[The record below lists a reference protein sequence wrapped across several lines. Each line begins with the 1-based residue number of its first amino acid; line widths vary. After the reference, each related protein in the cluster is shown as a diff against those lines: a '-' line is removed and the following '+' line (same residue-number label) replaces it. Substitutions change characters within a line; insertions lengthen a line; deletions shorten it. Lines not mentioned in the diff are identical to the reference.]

1 MLNINYLKVKD
12 MIHTRDHQTGY
23 LFDPWDYL
31 GPKRKRLL
39 SESWAGLFREHIL
52 AELPVHKLARFFT
65 KDFGRPTKELYAA
78 LGSLILQQMHDLTDE
93 ETVTQFS
100 FNIQWH
106 YALDIPGESDESKY
120 LSPKTLWRLRHLVT
134 KEKLDV
140 ELFNQT
146 TEALAKA
153 FHVDTTKQRLDSV
166 HIRSNMRR
174 LGRIGIFSQ
183 SIHTFL
189 INLKRRH
196 SEIFE
201 TIEKELVD
209 RYLTERAMSCF
220 SLVKPSE
227 SGKTLEVVARDLFAL
242 VRHFREH
249 EEVKSLHSYNT
260 LLRVLKDQCRV
271 TEEKD
276 DQPAEVEV
284 KPPKEVPSDSLQNP
298 SDPDAGYSGHKGQG
312 YQAQVMETY
321 CDSDDE
327 FLRAKT
333 LNLITHVEVESACI
347 GDVHALIPALDSTR
361 ERELAPVELLADSLY
376 GSDDNCERAKEMGV
390 NVISPAMGTPKETTL
405 SLSDFQ
411 QSEKGIIT
419 ACPQGRAPAKIRT
432 GKKQKHGVA
441 FSSEHCNV
449 CPRKN
454 QCPVKAGKKNH
465 YLHYDLKAM
474 RIANRRAMEY
484 SPEFKNKYRWRS
496 GIEATFSEMD
506 KKTGVKRLRV
516 RGLPAVAYFSRLKA
530 IAVNIFRATA
540 VRKALGLPGEA
551 LAAAKYGI
559 RYTIFVFKEQ
569 ILKPMGLLASI
580 FTPARVEP
588 RYELKIAACF

>member
-1 MLNINYLKVKD
+1 
-12 MIHTRDHQTGY
+12 MIHTRDHQTTY

-31 GPKRKRLL
+31 GPKRKKLL

-52 AELPVHKLARFFT
+52 RELPVHKLARSFNE
-65 KDFGRPTKELYAA
+65 DLGRPTKELYTA
-78 LGSLILQQMHDLTDE
+78 LGLLILQQMHDLTDE
-93 ETVTQFS
+93 EAVDQLA
-100 FNIQWH
+100 FNTKWH

-120 LSPKTLWRLRHLVT
+120 LSPKTLWTFRDIAMR
-134 KEKLDV
+134 ERLDV
-140 ELFNQT
+140 ELFNGT
-146 TEALAKA
+146 TETLAKV
-153 FHVDTTKQRLDSV
+153 FRVDTSKQRLDSV

-196 SEIFE
+196 PEIFE

-209 RYLTERAMSCF
+209 QYLTEKALSCF

-227 SGKTLEVVARDLFAL
+227 SGKTLKKVARDLFVL
-242 VRHFREH
+242 VQRFREH
-249 EEVKSLHSYNT
+249 KEIQSLYSYNT
-260 LLRVLKDQCRV
+260 LLRVLKDQCHF
-271 TEEKD
+271 TEEQD
-276 DQPAEVEV
+276 DQPAEMNV
-284 KPPKEVPSDSLQNP
+284 KSPQEIPSDSLQNP

-327 FLRAKT
+327 VLRAKT

-347 GDVHALIPALDSTR
+347 SDVHALIPALESTKDR
-361 ERELAPVELLADSLY
+361 GLAPSDVLADSLY
-376 GSDDNCERAKEMGV
+376 GSDDNCEQAREMGIE
-390 NVISPAMGTPKETTL
+390 VISPTMGTPKEDTL

-411 QSEKGIIT
+411 QSEKGKIM
-419 ACPQGRAPAKIRT
+419 ACPQGHAPVRIRI
-432 GKKQKHGVA
+432 GKKQRHNVA

-449 CPRKN
+449 CPLKD
-454 QCPVKAGKKNH
+454 QCLVKAGKKHH
-465 YLHYDLKAM
+465 YLHYDLKAL

-484 SPEFKNKYRWRS
+484 SPEFKDKYRWRS

-516 RGLPAVAYFSRLKA
+516 RGLSAVSYYARLKA
-530 IAVNIFRATA
+530 IAVNLFRATA
-540 VRKALGLPGEA
+540 VRKAIGLSKEA
-551 LAAAKYGI
+551 LAAANAGI
-559 RYTIFVFKEQ
+559 WKTLSVFKEHFM
-569 ILKPMGLLASI
+569 KHMVRLAYI
-580 FTPARVEP
+580 FTPVMDELS
-588 RYELKIAACF
+588 YELKTAA

>member
-1 MLNINYLKVKD
+1 MLNIND
-12 MIHTRDHQTGY
+12 IGADAMIHTRDHQTVY

-52 AELPVHKLARFFT
+52 TALPVHKLARFFT
-65 KDFGRPTKELYAA
+65 EDFGRPTKELYAA
-78 LGSLILQQMHDLTDE
+78 LGSLILQQMQDLTDE
-93 ETVTQFS
+93 ETVSQFS

-120 LSPKTLWRLRHLVT
+120 LSLKTLWRLRHLVM

-146 TEALAKA
+146 TETLAKA
-153 FHVDTTKQRLDSV
+153 FHVDTTRQRLDSV

-209 RYLTERAMSCF
+209 RYWTEKAMSCF

-227 SGKTLEVVARDLFAL
+227 SGKTLEMVARDLFAL
-242 VRHFREH
+242 VRRFREH
-249 EEVKSLHSYNT
+249 EEVKSLQSYNT

-276 DQPAEVEV
+276 KQPAEVEV
-284 KPPKEVPSDSLQNP
+284 KPPGEIPSDSLQNP

-327 FLRAKT
+327 SVRAKT

-347 GDVHALIPALDSTR
+347 GDVHALIPALDSTK
-361 ERELAPVELLADSLY
+361 EREMAPVELLADSLY

-390 NVISPAMGTPKETTL
+390 DVISPTMGTPKENTL

-419 ACPQGRAPAKIRT
+419 ACPQGHAPVKIRT
-432 GKKQKHGVA
+432 GKKQRHGVA

-449 CPRKN
+449 CPRKD

-465 YLHYDLKAM
+465 YLRYDIKTM

-484 SPEFKNKYRWRS
+484 SPEFKDKYRWRS

-516 RGLPAVAYFSRLKA
+516 RGLPAVAYFARLKA

-540 VRKALGLPGEA
+540 VRKAIGLSGEA
-551 LAAAKYGI
+551 IASAKSGI
-559 RYTIFVFKEQ
+559 RHTIFVFKEQ
-569 ILKPMGLLASI
+569 FLKHMGQLANI
-580 FTPARVEP
+580 FTPAKDEP
-588 RYELKIAACF
+588 RYELKIAA

>member
-1 MLNINYLKVKD
+1 MLNINYLKVQG

-23 LFDPWDYL
+23 LIDPWDYL
-31 GPKRKRLL
+31 GPKRKKLL

-52 AELPVHKLARFFT
+52 VKLPVHKLARFFT
-65 KDFGRPTKELYAA
+65 EDFGRPTKEQYAA

-93 ETVTQFS
+93 ETVSQFS
-100 FNIQWH
+100 FNLQWH

-120 LSPKTLWRLRHLVT
+120 LSPKTLWRLRHLVMQ
-134 KEKLDV
+134 EKLDV

-146 TEALAKA
+146 TETLAKV

-174 LGRIGIFSQ
+174 LGRIGIFSH

-209 RYLTERAMSCF
+209 RYLTEKAMSCF

-227 SGKTLEVVARDLFAL
+227 SGKTLEGVARDLFAL
-242 VRHFREH
+242 VRRFREH

-260 LLRVLKDQCRV
+260 LLRVLKDQCYV

-276 DQPAEVEV
+276 DQPVLVEV
-284 KPPKEVPSDSLQNP
+284 KPPKEVSSDSLQNP

-327 FLRAKT
+327 TLKATT
-333 LNLITHVEVESACI
+333 LNLITHVDVESACI
-347 GDVHALIPALDSTR
+347 GDVHALIPALDSTKG
-361 ERELAPVELLADSLY
+361 RELAPVQLPADSLY
-376 GSDDNCERAKEMGV
+376 GSDDNCERAQEMGV
-390 NVISPAMGTPKETTL
+390 DVISPAMGTLKENTL

-419 ACPQGRAPAKIRT
+419 ACPQGHAPVKIRT
-432 GKKQKHGVA
+432 GKKQKRGVA

-449 CPRKN
+449 CPCKD

-465 YLHYDLKAM
+465 YLHYDRKAM

-484 SPEFKNKYRWRS
+484 SPAFREKYRWRS

-506 KKTGVKRLRV
+506 KKTGVKRLRI
-516 RGLPAVAYFSRLKA
+516 RGLSAVAYCARLKA
-530 IAVNIFRATA
+530 TAVNIFRAAA
-540 VRKALGLPGEA
+540 VRKALGFSREA
-551 LAAAKYGI
+551 LAAAQSSI
-559 RYTIFVFKEQ
+559 RNIIFVFKEQ
-569 ILKPMGLLASI
+569 FLKHIGQLANI
-580 FTPARVEP
+580 FMLATDET
-588 RYELKIAACF
+588 RYQLKTAA

>member
-1 MLNINYLKVKD
+1 MLNIND
-12 MIHTRDHQTGY
+12 IGADAMIHARDHQTPY

-31 GPKRKRLL
+31 GPKRKMLL

-52 AELPVHKLARFFT
+52 PELPVHKLARFFT
-65 KDFGRPTKELYAA
+65 EDFGRPTKELYAS
-78 LGSLILQQMHDLTDE
+78 LGSLILQQMHDMTDE
-93 ETVTQFS
+93 ETVSQFS

-120 LSPKTLWRLRHLVT
+120 LSPKTLWRLRHLVM
-134 KEKLDV
+134 KEKIDV
-140 ELFNQT
+140 ELFNKT
-146 TEALAKA
+146 TETLAKA

-174 LGRIGIFSQ
+174 LGRIGIFSK

-209 RYLTERAMSCF
+209 RYWTEKAMSCF

-227 SGKTLEVVARDLFAL
+227 SGKTLEMVARDLFAL
-242 VRHFREH
+242 VRRFRED
-249 EEVKSLHSYNT
+249 EEVRSLHSYNT

-276 DQPAEVEV
+276 DQPAAVEV

-327 FLRAKT
+327 SLRAKT

-347 GDVHALIPALDSTR
+347 GDAHALIPALESTKD
-361 ERELAPVELLADSLY
+361 RELGPAELLADSLY
-376 GSDDNCERAKEMGV
+376 GSDDNCEKAQEMGV
-390 NVISPAMGTPKETTL
+390 DVISPAMGTPKENTL

-411 QSEKGIIT
+411 QSEKGRIT
-419 ACPQGRAPAKIRT
+419 ACPQGHAPVRIKT
-432 GKKQKHGVA
+432 GKKQKHNVA

-449 CPRKN
+449 CPRKD

-465 YLHYDLKAM
+465 YLHYDLKTM

-484 SPEFKNKYRWRS
+484 SPEFKEKYRWRS

-516 RGLPAVAYFSRLKA
+516 RGMPAVAYFARLKA
-530 IAVNIFRATA
+530 IAVNLFRATA
-540 VRKALGLPGEA
+540 VRKALCLPGEG
-551 LAAAKYGI
+551 LAMAKSGI
-559 RYTIFVFKEQ
+559 RHTIFVFKEQ
-569 ILKPMGLLASI
+569 FLKPMELLANF
-580 FTPARVEP
+580 FTPPRHEP
-588 RYELKIAACF
+588 RYELKIAA

>member
-1 MLNINYLKVKD
+1 MLKINNIGAD
-12 MIHTRDHQTGY
+12 AMIHTRDHQTVY

-52 AELPVHKLARFFT
+52 AALPVHKLAHFFT
-65 KDFGRPTKELYAA
+65 EDFGRPTKELYAA

-93 ETVTQFS
+93 ETVSQFS

-106 YALDIPGESDESKY
+106 YALDIPGEADESKY
-120 LSPKTLWRLRHLVT
+120 LSPKTLWKLRHLVM
-134 KEKLDV
+134 KEKLDI

-146 TEALAKA
+146 TETLAKA
-153 FHVDTTKQRLDSV
+153 FKVDTSKQRLDSV

-201 TIEKELVD
+201 TLEKELVD
-209 RYLTERAMSCF
+209 RYLTEKAMSCF

-227 SGKTLEVVARDLFAL
+227 SGKTLERVARDLFSL
-242 VRHFREH
+242 VRRFRDQ

-276 DQPAEVEV
+276 DQSAAVEV
-284 KPPKEVPSDSLQNP
+284 KPPKEVPSDSLPNP

-327 FLRAKT
+327 SLRAKT

-347 GDVHALIPALDSTR
+347 GDVHALIPALDSTK
-361 ERELAPVELLADSLY
+361 ERGLAPAELLADSLY
-376 GSDDNCERAKEMGV
+376 GSDDNCEKAQEMGV
-390 NVISPAMGTPKETTL
+390 DVISPAMGTPKENTL

-411 QSEKGIIT
+411 QSEKGRIT
-419 ACPQGRAPAKIRT
+419 ACPQGHAPVRIKT
-432 GKKQKHGVA
+432 GKKQKHNVA

-449 CPRKN
+449 CPRKD

-465 YLHYDLKAM
+465 YLHYDLKTM

-484 SPEFKNKYRWRS
+484 STEFKDKYRWRS

-516 RGLPAVAYFSRLKA
+516 RGLSAVAYFARLKA
-530 IAVNIFRATA
+530 IAVNLFRATA

-551 LAAAKYGI
+551 LIGAKSGI
-559 RYTIFVFKEQ
+559 RYAIFVFKEQ
-569 ILKPMGLLASI
+569 FVKPTGLLANF
-580 FTPARVEP
+580 FTLATDQP
-588 RYELKIAACF
+588 RYELKIAA

>member
-1 MLNINYLKVKD
+1 
-12 MIHTRDHQTGY
+12 MIHTRDHQTPY

-65 KDFGRPTKELYAA
+65 EDFGRPTKELYAA

-93 ETVTQFS
+93 ETVSQFS

-106 YALDIPGESDESKY
+106 YALDIPGEADESKY
-120 LSPKTLWRLRHLVT
+120 LSPKTLWKLRHLVMT
-134 KEKLDV
+134 EKLDI

-146 TEALAKA
+146 TETLAKA
-153 FHVDTTKQRLDSV
+153 FKVDTTKQRLDSV

-209 RYLTERAMSCF
+209 RYLTEKAMSCF
-220 SLVKPSE
+220 SLVKPSL
-227 SGKTLEVVARDLFAL
+227 SGKTLERVARDLFSL
-242 VRHFREH
+242 VRRFRDQ

-260 LLRVLKDQCRV
+260 LLCVLKDQCRV

-276 DQPAEVEV
+276 DQSAAMEV

-321 CDSDDE
+321 CDSDDGS
-327 FLRAKT
+327 LRAKT

-347 GDVHALIPALDSTR
+347 GDVHALIPALDSTK
-361 ERELAPVELLADSLY
+361 ERELAPAELLADSLY
-376 GSDDNCERAKEMGV
+376 GSDDNCERAQEMGV
-390 NVISPAMGTPKETTL
+390 DVISPAMGTPKENTL

-411 QSEKGIIT
+411 QSAKGTIT
-419 ACPQGRAPAKIRT
+419 ACPQGHAPVKIRT
-432 GKKQKHGVA
+432 GKKQRHGLA
-441 FSSEHCNV
+441 FSSEHCSV
-449 CPRKN
+449 CPRKD

-465 YLHYDLKAM
+465 YLHYDLKTM

-484 SPEFKNKYRWRS
+484 SPEFKDKYRWRS

-506 KKTGVKRLRV
+506 KKTGVNSGFEVCPLSPI
-516 RGLPAVAYFSRLKA
+516 LPV
-530 IAVNIFRATA
+530 
-540 VRKALGLPGEA
+540 
-551 LAAAKYGI
+551 
-559 RYTIFVFKEQ
+559 
-569 ILKPMGLLASI
+569 
-580 FTPARVEP
+580 
-588 RYELKIAACF
+588 